1 MRLASFAAGGFDR
14 FGAVAESGGLIDL
27 REAFRAMDGI
37 AASAADAF
45 PRNMVE
51 FIEGGFVLM
60 QKAKDAL
67 EFARDKPGAVPV
79 YAADSVV
86 WHAPVRRPSKML
98 CVANNNTAFQD
109 TIMKGP
115 KTPAFFVKST
125 AALTGHKQPIIIRRA
140 YGVTYPEPEIGV
152 VIGRQIKDITPAE
165 VQDAVFGFTIHNDVT
180 SASMREMD
188 TFHYREAMV
197 RGSTTQI
204 VESHASYAG
213 RYKGSDTFGPQ
224 GPWIVTKDELPS
236 PHGLKVECWIAGKLW
251 YTDNTKNLTHLMP
264 AVVSFMSYY
273 QTLYP
278 GDIVSLGTA
287 ADPGGETGDRPQ
299 VATDLNK
306 LGGPVR
312 VTIEGIGTLENDVRQ
327 IAD

>member
-1 MRLASFAAGGFDR
+1 
-14 FGAVAESGGLIDL
+14 
-27 REAFRAMDGI
+27 
-37 AASAADAF
+37 
-45 PRNMVE
+45 
-51 FIEGGFVLM
+51 
-60 QKAKDAL
+60 
-67 EFARDKPGAVPV
+67 
-79 YAADSVV
+79 
-86 WHAPVRRPSKML
+86 ML

-125 AALTGHKQPIIIRRA
+125 AALTGHKQPIQIRRG

-152 VIGRQIKDITPAE
+152 VIARKVKDIAPSE
-165 VQDAVFGFTIHNDVT
+165 VEDAVFGYTIHNDVT
-180 SASMREMD
+180 SASMRETD

-197 RGSTTQI
+197 RGDTTQI
-204 VESHASYAG
+204 VESHASYCG
-213 RYKGSDTFGPQ
+213 RYKSSDTFGPQ

-236 PHGLKVECWIAGKLW
+236 PHGLKVECWIAGALW

-264 AVVSFMSYY
+264 AVISFMSHY

-287 ADPGGETGDRPQ
+287 ADPGGETGDKPQ

-306 LGGPVR
+306 LGGPVL
-312 VTIEGIGTLENDVRQ
+312 VTIEGIGTLENEVQ
-327 IAD
+327 VLAG